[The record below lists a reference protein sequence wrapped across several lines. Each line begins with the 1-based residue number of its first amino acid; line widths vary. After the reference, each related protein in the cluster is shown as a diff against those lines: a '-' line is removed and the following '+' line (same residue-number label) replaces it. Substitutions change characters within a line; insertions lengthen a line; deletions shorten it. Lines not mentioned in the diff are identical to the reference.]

1 MITAA
6 LSAALLIGSASA
18 VSAAP
23 AAADSGTG
31 TAAASGSSAET
42 SASSAAASDRSA
54 SGAAGSSAA
63 VSDGSSAAVSD
74 DASEAGNSAAAAA
87 GGSSSA
93 ASGSAQ
99 SASGDSSA
107 KNTESPT
114 GSSSATTSKTPGA
127 ASGSASSRKSLS
139 LRAPRITRVS
149 SGRRVFTVRY
159 DKVTGASGYEVRY
172 SIHYDMSRSTR
183 KDRKSSRS
191 LTVRNLKSE
200 GIYFVQVR
208 AYGKTNGKKVYSKW
222 SEKKAAKYVYYRS
235 NLTEV
240 RALSLLKNTKNS
252 RSRNALQYALARAG
266 HPYSQA
272 RRHSGIYYDCS
283 SLAYYAYRSA
293 GVKIASGRDFTAA
306 GEAYRLRGK
315 RVSYSSMK
323 PGALIFFSYGR
334 NGRYRNITHVAMYAG
349 RGMLIEAA
357 NSRIGVVYRPIHSR
371 GSIVMICDPAK

>member
-1 MITAA
+1 
-6 LSAALLIGSASA
+6 
-18 VSAAP
+18 
-23 AAADSGTG
+23 
-31 TAAASGSSAET
+31 
-42 SASSAAASDRSA
+42 
-54 SGAAGSSAA
+54 
-63 VSDGSSAAVSD
+63 
-74 DASEAGNSAAAAA
+74 
-87 GGSSSA
+87 
-93 ASGSAQ
+93 
-99 SASGDSSA
+99 
-107 KNTESPT
+107 
-114 GSSSATTSKTPGA
+114 
-127 ASGSASSRKSLS
+127 
-139 LRAPRITRVS
+139 
-149 SGRRVFTVRY
+149 
-159 DKVTGASGYEVRY
+159 
-172 SIHYDMSRSTR
+172 MSRSTR

-240 RALSLLKNTKNS
+240 RALSLLKNAKNS

>member
-1 MITAA
+1 MKSRFVRPMITAA

-23 AAADSGTG
+23 AAADSGTE

-63 VSDGSSAAVSD
+63 VSDG
-74 DASEAGNSAAAAA
+74 ASEAGNSAAAAG

-93 ASGSAQ
+93 ASGPAQ
-99 SASGDSSA
+99 AASGGSSA
-107 KNTESPT
+107 KNTKSQP
-114 GSSSATTSKTPGA
+114 GSSSAKTSKTAGA
-127 ASGSASSRKSLS
+127 SSGSASSRKSLS
-139 LRAPRITRVS
+139 LRAPRITRIS

-159 DKVTGASGYEVRY
+159 GKVTGASGYEVRY

-240 RALSLLKNTKNS
+240 RALSLLKNARNS
-252 RSRNALQYALARAG
+252 KSRNALQYALARAG

-323 PGALIFFSYGR
+323 PGALIFYSYGR

-349 RGMLIEAA
+349 NGMLIEAA

>member
-1 MITAA
+1 MKSRFVRSMITAA

-23 AAADSGTG
+23 AAADSGTE
-31 TAAASGSSAET
+31 TAAVSGSSAED

-63 VSDGSSAAVSD
+63 
-74 DASEAGNSAAAAA
+74 AA
-87 GGSSSA
+87 GDSSSA

-99 SASGDSSA
+99 AASGGSSA
-107 KNTESPT
+107 KNTKSQP
-114 GSSSATTSKTPGA
+114 GSSSAKTSKIAGA
-127 ASGSASSRKSLS
+127 SSGSASSRKSLS
-139 LRAPRITRVS
+139 LRAPRITRIS

-159 DKVTGASGYEVRY
+159 GKVTGASGYEVRY

-183 KDRKSSRS
+183 KDRKTSRS

-240 RALSLLKNTKNS
+240 RALSLLKNTRNS
-252 RSRNALQYALARAG
+252 KSRNALQYALARAG